1 MTTVRGV
8 PATGFREVAAHSG
21 SRAGRSRTTSR
32 AARQSSRDAVRRS
45 GTEVAARRDDALRAG
60 DPVQGV
66 AEFVAMWRC
75 GVVDSGA
82 RAGCT
87 VAAVAA
93 VAAET
98 QDPDLLAVTAEVF
111 AAWRRLLADAF
122 AAAGVA
128 PVRAGRLATTVV
140 AALEGALVLCRAER
154 SAEPLA
160 DTGALLAQAEGE
172 EDPRGTIGARE
183 ASEADGQAP
192 PGDIKHR

>member
-1 MTTVRGV
+1 M
-8 PATGFREVAAHSG
+8 
-21 SRAGRSRTTSR
+21 
-32 AARQSSRDAVRRS
+32 
-45 GTEVAARRDDALRAG
+45 
-60 DPVQGV
+60 QGV

-111 AAWRRLLADAF
+111 AAWRRPLADAF

-128 PVRAGRLATTVV
+128 PVRAGPLATTVV

-160 DTGALLAQAEGE
+160 DTGAELAVLVRSAR
-172 EDPRGTIGARE
+172 RGPACEPAR
-183 ASEADGQAP
+183 ARHTA
-192 PGDIKHR
+192 